1 MRKNYSNRLIAVL
14 SILFVFIF
22 ITVNASFAESDSA
35 VRAAYEKYLKSYNEL
50 KNAVENNL
58 GDEIIKRYS
67 EKYKKDLEVYKK
79 LAGNGST
86 LSNAGQRAEASE
98 SATADDIHAGAVSS
112 ASAAAATPLE
122 KAIIELHSGDN
133 SRLDSVIAT
142 LEKIAGNSKNPDEA
156 GRAKFELANAY
167 MIKNNYNSAEKL
179 FNAVIADA
187 SNPMRENAKKAIE
200 TINYLK
206 KRAEYAAGAVNA
218 RYNALNKKENYQN
231 LSWKNPFTKIPAKFS
246 QITSAVKYRKAMTD
260 LKEFDG
266 DGKKGF
272 IGTTKTFITDL
283 FKKRLDID
291 AADEKENKLITGEII
306 WKKRQRIAALV
317 AKNDGIYK
325 IANVRWGFTGD
336 GGGDEDET
344 LPKWRT
350 VTLNTNFVKEA
361 YFVIKPFA
369 PEWIAGHSFFMF
381 EFDEAHPVVTEYG
394 EKSYGFIMSMEA
406 RQKQGESYSFT
417 GSFSTVYLLLSK
429 EDYLQICSING
440 SRLIPY
446 RLNLDAGQKKGLLVK
461 AIEESLEERGME
473 RYDLFEN
480 NCTNILFGMLNSVL
494 PKEQQFRE
502 WIIKKVF
509 YNKLLS
515 IPKTAPKFLK
525 KHKLIAEIMPTIY
538 PDKERAADR
547 AAKPFTGADLETA
560 IKNSA
565 EIKNFAASIKTK
577 IAAAIDSG
585 SLDKNEV
592 EALFYDEETEMAIAL
607 SVPGALPEDGD
618 KWAFAINES
627 ELIHKINAADSK
639 SELKSLVEELFKA
652 YITAVERRMKVYPDV
667 SEFLKD
673 GLEALDERIK
683 LLL

>member
-1 MRKNYSNRLIAVL
+1 MRKNYSSRLIAVL
-14 SILFVFIF
+14 SIFFVFIF
-22 ITVNASFAESDSA
+22 VSANASFAESNSA

-50 KNAVENNL
+50 KSAVENNL
-58 GDEIIKRYS
+58 GDETIKRYS
-67 EKYKKDLEVYKK
+67 EKYKEDLDAYKK
-79 LAGNGST
+79 LAGNSSK
-86 LSNAGQRAEASE
+86 LSDAGQSAEASE
-98 SATADDIHAGAVSS
+98 SSAAAEVQAGVVSS

-133 SRLDSVIAT
+133 SKLDAVIAT

-167 MIKNNYNSAEKL
+167 MIKNNYGGAEKL

-218 RYNALNKKENYQN
+218 RDNALNKKENYQN
-231 LSWKNPFTKIPAKFS
+231 LSWKNPFTKIFAKFS
-246 QITSAVKYRKAMTD
+246 QITSAVKYRKAMTN

-283 FKKRLDID
+283 FKKRLEID
-291 AADEKENKLITGEII
+291 PADEKENKLISSEII

-336 GGGDEDET
+336 GGKDEDQT

-350 VTLNTNFVKEA
+350 VTVNTNFVKEA

-381 EFDEAHPVVTEYG
+381 EFDNAHPVVTEYG

-406 RQKQGESYSFT
+406 RQKQGETYSFT

-480 NCTNILFGMLNSVL
+480 NCTNILFGMLNTVL

-525 KHKLIAEIMPTIY
+525 KHKLIAEVMPTIF

-547 AAKPFTGADLETA
+547 AAKPFTGADLEAA
-560 IKNSA
+560 IKNRA
-565 EIKNFAASIKTK
+565 EIKNLAASVKIKIT
-577 IAAAIDSG
+577 AAIDSG

-592 EALFYDEETEMAIAL
+592 KDLFYDEETEMAIAL
-607 SVPGALPEDGD
+607 SVPGALPEEGD
-618 KWAFAINES
+618 KSAFSINEIEFVNKMNS
-627 ELIHKINAADSK
+627 INSK
-639 SELKSLVEELFKA
+639 EELKTYVAGLFNA
-652 YITAVERRMKVYPDV
+652 YMIAVDKRMEVFPDI
-667 SEFLKD
+667 SDYLKD
-673 GLEALDERIK
+673 GLRELDERIK
-683 LLL
+683 